1 MTAIS
6 TLPWK
11 TLTLAILISSSGVSL
26 GCEPNGATLKNNRLI
41 TCDIED
47 YTYVDIT
54 PTPPNSLRQIWNIDQ
69 AINIQPR
76 PHNPWPIRG
85 IYWSHGGGQSSSWIE
100 FNKEGAIKDSSDKS
114 LIRKSMGE
122 LYYHG
127 APIWLGGQHVYYA
140 FSSDEKID
148 SYFTKRTDPT
158 IIISD
163 DKACI
168 GIGDPSSYLG
178 LYRMDSSSTAMLNE
192 NCNSSKKYHIGS
204 GEFLVYPGITA
215 AGRTIKTREAP
226 FHWAVQYFNEEES
239 PIIDS
244 LGQCRLFCNGKSPQ
258 NIIHGTATGK
268 SSAPLFLH
276 SLDIAPPPENSL
288 SISPSAGEPYAV
300 LPKKWP
306 IRALFNSRSGIFEFD
321 ESGNILLA
329 SEKQSIHIERLHEKN
344 TNLPLWKGTQEVYQ
358 LFDSNNPDDH
368 YKAYDLGNISKAI
381 VISENQACPAQL
393 VSEAYGV
400 MHDDGRL
407 YLNGSCSKSK
417 TKHIGIGD
425 FRTYPEDE
433 NQNNPQYWSIQYFKD
448 PISPMLDADGQC
460 WLYCNK

>member
-1 MTAIS
+1 MTPICTTS
-6 TLPWK
+6 WRMFI
-11 TLTLAILISSSGVSL
+11 LAILLSSSGASL
-26 GCEPNGATLKNNRLI
+26 GCEPNGVILKKSRLI
-41 TCDIED
+41 TCDTED
-47 YTYVDIT
+47 NTYVDIT
-54 PTPPNSLRQIWNIDQ
+54 PPPPNSLRLIWDIEHAYD
-69 AINIQPR
+69 IQPR
-76 PHNPWPIRG
+76 PHKAWPVRG
-85 IYWSHGGGQSSSWIE
+85 VYWSNGGGQSSRWIE
-100 FNKEGAIKDSSDKS
+100 FNEEGVIKNSSDNS
-114 LIRKSMGE
+114 LIGKSMGE
-122 LYYHG
+122 LYYRD

-140 FSSDEKID
+140 ISANDKINPD
-148 SYFTKRTDPT
+148 FAQRLDP
-158 IIISD
+158 IIIINNE
-163 DKACI
+163 KVCI
-168 GIGDPSSYLG
+168 GVGISGSYIEQ
-178 LYRMDSSSTAMLNE
+178 YRMDSSSTPILSGD
-192 NCNSSKKYHIGS
+192 CNSSKKYHIGS
-204 GEFLVYPGITA
+204 GEFLVYPGITT

-258 NIIHGTATGK
+258 NKIHNTATGK
-268 SSAPLFLH
+268 SSAYSSLH

-306 IRALFNSRSGIFEFD
+306 IRALFNSRSGVFEFD

-329 SEKQSIHIERLHEKN
+329 SEKQSIHIARLHGKN
-344 TNLPLWKGTQEVYQ
+344 TNLPLWEGTQEVYQ

-368 YKAYDLGNISKAI
+368 YKTYDIGNISKAI

-400 MHDDGRL
+400 MHDDGRF

-425 FRTYPEDE
+425 FRIYPEDE

-448 PISPMLDADGQC
+448 PISPMLDANGQC